1 MSAVFGD
8 RILILIPHPDD
19 EVVGCFAA
27 AARAVASGAKLFGF
41 HLTTG
46 VPAAELLWPWDRKSH
61 MGRVRTRREEAAAA
75 AELMNIQPIGFRET
89 PTRRFRFDLEGAREE
104 ILRLIS
110 EHEIDTVWVPAFEG
124 AHQDHD
130 ATNAL
135 AGTLRPKVSVYE
147 FAEYNNAGG
156 RTRSQEFPESNGTET
171 VIELTT
177 DEVERKRAALA
188 VYRSERGNL
197 AHIESAR
204 ECFRPLPEY
213 DYSQPPHPG
222 TLFYARFRWVPIPH
236 PRVDFTAPEEV
247 YATLGDF
254 VRRQGEGGRHG

>member
-27 AARAVASGAKLFGF
+27 AGRAAASGAKLFGYY
-41 HLTTG
+41 LTTG
-46 VPAAELLWPWDRKSH
+46 VPAADLLWPWDRKSH
-61 MGRVRTRREEAAAA
+61 PERVRNRREEAVAA
-75 AELMNIQPIGFRET
+75 AELMNIQPVGFRET
-89 PTRRFRFDLEGAREE
+89 PTRRFRFDLGEVRSEV
-104 ILRLIS
+104 LRLIS
-110 EHEIDTVWVPAFEG
+110 EREIDTVWVPAFEG

-130 ATNAL
+130 AANAL
-135 AGTLRPKVSVYE
+135 ANTLRPKASVFE
-147 FAEYNNAGG
+147 FAEYNNFGG
-156 RTRSQEFPESNGTET
+156 RTRSQEFPESKGTET

-177 DEVERKRAALA
+177 EEVERKRAALA

-204 ECFRPLPEY
+204 ECFRPLSDH
-213 DYSQPPHPG
+213 DYSKPPHPG

-247 YATLGDF
+247 YATLDDF
-254 VRRQGEGGRHG
+254 MRQRGEGGRDG